1 MLLHNGVMLL
11 YSEMFNNLHRLS
23 EITKAYFKMGAER
36 FNETMEI
43 FTQQNVRE
51 KGLRGKEKL

>member
-1 MLLHNGVMLL
+1 MLL